1 MNETINVLTE
11 KINWNE
17 VMSKKQRKICP
28 TLNYIEDL
36 FFLVSASTGCIS
48 ISAFASLVGIPIWTL
63 SPAIG
68 LKNCAITAAIKCYK
82 PIVKKQKKEAR

>member
-28 TLNYIEDL
+28 TLNYIEH
-36 FFLVSASTGCIS
+36 FFLLGSASTGCIS
-48 ISAFASLVGIPIWTL
+48 ISAFASLVGIPIWIL

-68 LKNCAITAAIKCYK
+68 LKNCAVTAAIKCYK